1 MTRTLAVAWILF
13 YGSTASSLVTS
24 VPSAWIGVW
33 KLNLSQSTFGPG
45 TPAIVGQTL
54 KIDGGPETLVLS
66 GDTTLLDGR
75 HVPEVTTL
83 RLDGKE
89 TTMPGGFQIVFKGID
104 DVTFE
109 IIVTLPGVGA
119 GVNRFVFSSDGK
131 ALVETKTQTVRGSTA
146 TSVLTFER
154 Q

>member
-1 MTRTLAVAWILF
+1 M
-13 YGSTASSLVTS
+13 
-24 VPSAWIGVW
+24 
-33 KLNLSQSTFGPG
+33 
-45 TPAIVGQTL
+45 VGQAL
-54 KIDGGPETLVLS
+54 KIDSGPETLVLS
-66 GDTTLLDGR
+66 GDTTLPDGR

-89 TTMPGGFQIVFKGID
+89 TTMPGGFQVVFKGID

-131 ALVETKTQTVRGSTA
+131 TLVETKTQTLRGSRA